1 MFIDSHCHLN
11 RLDLTAYQGQ
21 LSLALQAARNQQVS
35 HFLCVAVELNDVPE
49 LLAIAAQH
57 SDVDISVG
65 LHPTENPM
73 ENPSI
78 ETLMALAQH
87 PRVIAIGETGL
98 DYYRGEGDME
108 WQRLR
113 FRQHIQVA
121 KTLRKPLIIHTRQ
134 AQEDTLRIL
143 QEEKASEVGGV
154 FHCFTESWE
163 MAEQGLAMGFYLS
176 FSGIV
181 SFKNAQTLHEVVKRV
196 PLDRML
202 IETDAPY
209 LAPVPY
215 RGKPNQPAYVTYVAQ
230 AIADLRGVN
239 VRLIAEQTSLNYYRL
254 FKNGDFSFPNNL

>member
-11 RLDLTAYQGQ
+11 RLDLTPYQGQ
-21 LSLALQAARNQQVS
+21 LDLALQAARERQVN
-35 HFLCVAVELNDVPE
+35 HFLSVAVELSDVPE
-49 LLAIAAQH
+49 LLAIANRH

-73 ENPSI
+73 ENPSVEGLI
-78 ETLMALAQH
+78 DLAQH
-87 PRVIAIGETGL
+87 PRVVAIGETGL
-98 DYYRGEGDME
+98 DYYRCEGDME
-108 WQRLR
+108 WQRQR
-113 FRQHIQVA
+113 FRQHIQAA
-121 KTLRKPLIIHTRQ
+121 KAVKKPLIIHTRQ

-143 QEEKASEVGGV
+143 QEENAKEAGGV

-163 MAEQGLAMGFYLS
+163 MAEQGLALGFYMS

-181 SFKNAQTLHEVVKRV
+181 SFKNAQALHEVAKRV

-215 RGKPNQPAYVTYVAQ
+215 RGKPNEPAYVPFVAQ
-230 AIADLRGVN
+230 AIADLRGVD
-239 VRLIAEQTSLNYYRL
+239 VSLIAEQTSLNFHRL
-254 FKNGDFSFPNNL
+254 FKSAYQ